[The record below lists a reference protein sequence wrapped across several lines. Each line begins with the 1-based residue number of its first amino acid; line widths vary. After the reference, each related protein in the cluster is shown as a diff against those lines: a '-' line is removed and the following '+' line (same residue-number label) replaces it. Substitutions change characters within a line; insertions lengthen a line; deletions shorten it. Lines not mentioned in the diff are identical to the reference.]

1 MCWSYKE
8 GSDTT
13 LKEMETDGYHYSAVW
28 TLRESKLGLARP
40 GWGELGRVS
49 WIRQTCTLGILET
62 KYRNKLAVE
71 LSEGAILQAEA
82 ARELRQG
89 SEGVRKRAFREMQL

>member
-1 MCWSYKE
+1 MS
-8 GSDTT
+8 G
-13 LKEMETDGYHYSAVW
+13 
-28 TLRESKLGLARP
+28 
-40 GWGELGRVS
+40 
-49 WIRQTCTLGILET
+49 IRQTCTLGILET